1 MKRLLL
7 VLSLLAMTTPPARGQ
22 VSLPAAVLDSAAAR
36 IASPILNRLD
46 RAWTAGDG
54 LRFAAEF
61 TEESDVIN
69 VSGSHLHGRSA
80 IATQLQGMF
89 SSVFK
94 GSIHRARTLEMAQ
107 LLSDSIVLV
116 VSSAIIDGAGPSAD
130 GLPNPGTLLLSSM
143 AISFRHPRPPLR
155 RASAIIARQEGAE
168 FEAFPQPCY
177 TAAP

>member
-36 IASPILNRLD
+36 IATPILNRLD

-116 VSSAIIDGAGPSAD
+116 VSSAIIDVPAGPLA
-130 GLPNPGTLLLSSM
+130 
-143 AISFRHPRPPLR
+143 PL
-155 RASAIIARQEGAE
+155 ATSRQT
-168 FEAFPQPCY
+168 FIVVNRNRVWQIQHWHN
-177 TAAP
+177 TTIRTR